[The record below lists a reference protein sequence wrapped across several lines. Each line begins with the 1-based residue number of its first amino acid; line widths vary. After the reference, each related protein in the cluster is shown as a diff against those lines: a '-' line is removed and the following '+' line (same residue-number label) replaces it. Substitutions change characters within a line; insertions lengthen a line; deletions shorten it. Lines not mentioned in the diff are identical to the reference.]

1 MNENMVVFFMLS
13 SYFLFSQNMENHLW
27 KHRVLL
33 IYSIDKK
40 NQKPKNQLTILRE
53 QKKKLL
59 DRKIVVYSFT
69 EKRYSFNFENKW
81 ENTEIL
87 YSKFN
92 PKNEPFRVRLIGL
105 DGEIKLEQPTI
116 LSTEKLFTIIDGM
129 PIKKREIRNK
139 NQ

>member
-1 MNENMVVFFMLS
+1 MNENMVVFLCFQAIFYS
-13 SYFLFSQNMENHLW
+13 VKTWKNHLW

-40 NQKPKNQLTILRE
+40 SQKPKNQLTILRE
-53 QKKKLL
+53 HKKKLL
-59 DRKIVVYSFT
+59 DRKVVVYSFT

-105 DGEIKLEQPTI
+105 DGEIKLE
-116 LSTEKLFTIIDGM
+116 
-129 PIKKREIRNK
+129 
-139 NQ
+139 